1 MRRAAAG
8 ALLAACAVLAGGCG
22 FRLQGSTPLP
32 AVVATVQLDAADDRT
47 PFAQALRRRLGASGA
62 KLSPRGPAGAGAP
75 GAGAGGAGAGGA
87 GAPGAGSTGVA
98 VLRIERDE
106 VIERVASVSAR
117 NIPREYEL
125 TQVVRFSLD
134 AGGTRRIS
142 SAEVSASRSLTFDE
156 RRALAKE
163 REREQLREALAEEVA
178 GVVLQRVAGLR

>member
-1 MRRAAAG
+1 MRRAVAP
-8 ALLAACAVLAGGCG
+8 ALLVACAVLVGGCG

-62 KLSPRGPAGAGAP
+62 TLAPRGAGGAGTAAGA
-75 GAGAGGAGAGGA
+75 GAGAGGVGTA
-87 GAPGAGSTGVA
+87 GVA

-106 VIERVASVSAR
+106 VLERVASVSAR

-163 REREQLREALAEEVA
+163 REREQLREALADEVA
-178 GVVLQRVAGLR
+178 GIVLQRVAGLR

>member
-1 MRRAAAG
+1 MRRTVAP
-8 ALLAACAVLAGGCG
+8 ALLVACAVLVGGCG

-62 KLSPRGPAGAGAP
+62 TLAPRGATVSGASGASGAAGAA
-75 GAGAGGAGAGGA
+75 
-87 GAPGAGSTGVA
+87 SGVA

-106 VIERVASVSAR
+106 VLERVTSVSAR

-163 REREQLREALAEEVA
+163 REREQLRETLADEVA

>member
-1 MRRAAAG
+1 MRRTVAP
-8 ALLAACAVLAGGCG
+8 ALLVACAVLVGGCG

-62 KLSPRGPAGAGAP
+62 TLAPRGATVSGASGASGAAGAAP
-75 GAGAGGAGAGGA
+75 GI
-87 GAPGAGSTGVA
+87 A

-106 VIERVASVSAR
+106 VLERVTSVSAR

-156 RRALAKE
+156 SRALAKE
-163 REREQLREALAEEVA
+163 REREQLRETLADEVA

>member
-1 MRRAAAG
+1 MIRAATLAS
-8 ALLAACAVLAGGCG
+8 LAAVAFLGGCG
-22 FRLQGSTPLP
+22 FALQGSAPLP
-32 AVVATVQLDAADDRT
+32 AVVATVQIDAVDDRS
-47 PFAQALRRRLGASGA
+47 PFAQALRRRLAASGA
-62 KLSPRGPAGAGAP
+62 TLAPRGQTGA
-75 GAGAGGAGAGGA
+75 
-87 GAPGAGSTGVA
+87 A

-106 VIERVASVSAR
+106 LLERVASVSAR

-163 REREQLREALAEEVA
+163 REREQLRESLAEEVA

>member
-1 MRRAAAG
+1 MRRTVAP
-8 ALLAACAVLAGGCG
+8 ALLVACAVLVGGCG

-62 KLSPRGPAGAGAP
+62 TLAPRGATVSGASGASGAAGAAP
-75 GAGAGGAGAGGA
+75 GI
-87 GAPGAGSTGVA
+87 A

-106 VIERVASVSAR
+106 VLERVTSVSAR

-163 REREQLREALAEEVA
+163 REREQLRETLADEVA

>member
-1 MRRAAAG
+1 MRRTVAP
-8 ALLAACAVLAGGCG
+8 ALLVACAVLVGGCG

-62 KLSPRGPAGAGAP
+62 TLAPRGATVSGASGASGAAGAAP
-75 GAGAGGAGAGGA
+75 
-87 GAPGAGSTGVA
+87 GVA

-106 VIERVASVSAR
+106 VLERVTSVSAR

-134 AGGTRRIS
+134 AGGMRRIS
-142 SAEVSASRSLTFDE
+142 SAEVTSSRSLTFDE

-163 REREQLREALAEEVA
+163 REREQLREALADEVA

>member
-1 MRRAAAG
+1 MRRAATP
-8 ALLAACAVLAGGCG
+8 ALLAAVAALGGCG
-22 FRLQGSTPLP
+22 FALQGSTPLP

-62 KLSPRGPAGAGAP
+62 TLAPRGTGGAGTAGA
-75 GAGAGGAGAGGA
+75 GAGAGGVGTA
-87 GAPGAGSTGVA
+87 GVA

-106 VIERVASVSAR
+106 VLERVASVSAR

-142 SAEVSASRSLTFDE
+142 SAEVSASRSFTFDE

-163 REREQLREALAEEVA
+163 REREQLREALADEVA

>member
-1 MRRAAAG
+1 MRRTVAP
-8 ALLAACAVLAGGCG
+8 ALLVACAVLVGGCG

-32 AVVATVQLDAADDRT
+32 VVVATVQLDAADDRT

-62 KLSPRGPAGAGAP
+62 TLAPRGATVSGASGAAGAAP
-75 GAGAGGAGAGGA
+75 
-87 GAPGAGSTGVA
+87 GVA

-106 VIERVASVSAR
+106 VLERVTSVSAR

-163 REREQLREALAEEVA
+163 REREQLRETLADEVA

>member
-1 MRRAAAG
+1 MRRTVAP
-8 ALLAACAVLAGGCG
+8 ALLVACAVLVGGCG

-62 KLSPRGPAGAGAP
+62 TLAPRGATVSGASGAAGAAP
-75 GAGAGGAGAGGA
+75 GIAL
-87 GAPGAGSTGVA
+87 
-98 VLRIERDE
+98 LRIERDE
-106 VIERVASVSAR
+106 VLERVTSVSAR

-163 REREQLREALAEEVA
+163 REREQLRETLADEVA

>member
-1 MRRAAAG
+1 MTGTSTRTGSATALAG
-8 ALLAACAVLAGGCG
+8 AALV
-22 FRLQGSTPLP
+22 TD
-32 AVVATVQLDAADDRT
+32 DAA
-47 PFAQALRRRLGASGA
+47 ASGA
-62 KLSPRGPAGAGAP
+62 
-75 GAGAGGAGAGGA
+75 
-87 GAPGAGSTGVA
+87 A

-106 VIERVASVSAR
+106 LLERVASVSAR

-163 REREQLREALAEEVA
+163 REREQLRESLAEEVA

>member
-1 MRRAAAG
+1 
-8 ALLAACAVLAGGCG
+8 
-22 FRLQGSTPLP
+22 
-32 AVVATVQLDAADDRT
+32 VVATVQLDAADDRT

-62 KLSPRGPAGAGAP
+62 TLAPRGATVSGASGASGAAGAAP
-75 GAGAGGAGAGGA
+75 GI
-87 GAPGAGSTGVA
+87 A

-106 VIERVASVSAR
+106 VLERVTSVSAR

-163 REREQLREALAEEVA
+163 REREQLRETLADEVA

>member
-1 MRRAAAG
+1 MRRTVAP
-8 ALLAACAVLAGGCG
+8 ALLVACAVLVGGCG

-62 KLSPRGPAGAGAP
+62 ALAPRGAPVSGASGAVGAAP
-75 GAGAGGAGAGGA
+75 GIAL
-87 GAPGAGSTGVA
+87 
-98 VLRIERDE
+98 LRIERDE
-106 VIERVASVSAR
+106 VLERVTSVSAR

-163 REREQLREALAEEVA
+163 REREQLREALADEVA

>member
-1 MRRAAAG
+1 MRRTVAP
-8 ALLAACAVLAGGCG
+8 ALLVACAVLVGGCG

-62 KLSPRGPAGAGAP
+62 TLAPRGPTVSGASGAAGAAP
-75 GAGAGGAGAGGA
+75 GI
-87 GAPGAGSTGVA
+87 A

-106 VIERVASVSAR
+106 VLERVTSVSAR

-163 REREQLREALAEEVA
+163 REREQLRETLADEVA

>member
-1 MRRAAAG
+1 MVHAPAR
-8 ALLAACAVLAGGCG
+8 ALLVACAALCGGCG
-22 FRLQGSTPLP
+22 FTLQGRAPLP
-32 AVVATVQLDAADDRT
+32 AVAATVRLDAPDDRT
-47 PFAQALRRRLGASGA
+47 PFAQALRRRLSASGA
-62 KLSPRGPAGAGAP
+62 ALVTDEAAAS
-75 GAGAGGAGAGGA
+75 
-87 GAPGAGSTGVA
+87 GVA

-106 VIERVASVSAR
+106 LLERVASVSAR

-163 REREQLREALAEEVA
+163 REREQLQQSLAEEVA
-178 GVVLQRVAGLR
+178 EIGRAHV

>member
-1 MRRAAAG
+1 MRRAAAP
-8 ALLAACAVLAGGCG
+8 ALLVACAVLVGGCG

-32 AVVATVQLDAADDRT
+32 AVVATVQLDAADDRM

-62 KLSPRGPAGAGAP
+62 TLAPRGPAGP
-75 GAGAGGAGAGGA
+75 GVGGAG
-87 GAPGAGSTGVA
+87 TTDVA

-106 VIERVASVSAR
+106 VLERVTSVSAR

-134 AGGTRRIS
+134 AGGTRRIT
-142 SAEVSASRSLTFDE
+142 SAEVTASRSLTFDE

-163 REREQLREALAEEVA
+163 REREQLREALADEVA

>member
-1 MRRAAAG
+1 MRRTVAP
-8 ALLAACAVLAGGCG
+8 ALLVACAVLVGGCG

-62 KLSPRGPAGAGAP
+62 TLAPRGATVSGASGAAGAA
-75 GAGAGGAGAGGA
+75 
-87 GAPGAGSTGVA
+87 SGVA

-106 VIERVASVSAR
+106 VLERVTSVSAR

-163 REREQLREALAEEVA
+163 REREQLREALADEVA

>member
-1 MRRAAAG
+1 MRRTVAP
-8 ALLAACAVLAGGCG
+8 ALLVACAVLVGGCG

-62 KLSPRGPAGAGAP
+62 ALAPRGATASGASGAAGAAP
-75 GAGAGGAGAGGA
+75 GIAL
-87 GAPGAGSTGVA
+87 
-98 VLRIERDE
+98 LRIERDE
-106 VIERVASVSAR
+106 VLERVTSVSAR

-163 REREQLREALAEEVA
+163 REREQLREALADEVA

>member
-1 MRRAAAG
+1 MRRPVAP
-8 ALLAACAVLAGGCG
+8 ALLVACAVLVGGCG

-62 KLSPRGPAGAGAP
+62 TLAPRGATVSGASGAAGAAP
-75 GAGAGGAGAGGA
+75 
-87 GAPGAGSTGVA
+87 GVA

-106 VIERVASVSAR
+106 VLERVTSVSAR

-163 REREQLREALAEEVA
+163 REREQLRETLADEVA

>member
-1 MRRAAAG
+1 MRRTVAP
-8 ALLAACAVLAGGCG
+8 ALLVACAVLVGGCG

-62 KLSPRGPAGAGAP
+62 TLAPRGPTVSGASGAAGAAP
-75 GAGAGGAGAGGA
+75 D
-87 GAPGAGSTGVA
+87 VA

-106 VIERVASVSAR
+106 VLERVTSVSAR

-163 REREQLREALAEEVA
+163 REREQLRETLADEVA

>member
-1 MRRAAAG
+1 MRRAATP
-8 ALLAACAVLAGGCG
+8 ALLAAVAALGGCG
-22 FRLQGSTPLP
+22 FALQGSTPLP

-47 PFAQALRRRLGASGA
+47 PFAQALRRRLAASGAMLAPRGATVSGASGA
-62 KLSPRGPAGAGAP
+62 TAAAP
-75 GAGAGGAGAGGA
+75 
-87 GAPGAGSTGVA
+87 GVA

-106 VIERVASVSAR
+106 VLERVASVSAR

-163 REREQLREALAEEVA
+163 REREQLRETLADEVA

>member
-1 MRRAAAG
+1 MRRAVAP
-8 ALLAACAVLAGGCG
+8 ALLVTCVVLVGGCG

-32 AVVATVQLDAADDRT
+32 RSVATVQLDAADDRT
-47 PFAQALRRRLGASGA
+47 PFAQALRRRLSASGA
-62 KLSPRGPAGAGAP
+62 TLAPRGPAGAGAAA
-75 GAGAGGAGAGGA
+75 AGAGGI
-87 GAPGAGSTGVA
+87 A

-106 VIERVASVSAR
+106 VLERVASVSAR

-142 SAEVSASRSLTFDE
+142 SAEVTASRSLTFDE

-163 REREQLREALAEEVA
+163 REREQLREALADEVA

>member
-1 MRRAAAG
+1 MRRAATP
-8 ALLAACAVLAGGCG
+8 ALLAAVAALGGCG
-22 FRLQGSTPLP
+22 FALQGSTPLP

-62 KLSPRGPAGAGAP
+62 TLAPRGATVSGASGAAGAA
-75 GAGAGGAGAGGA
+75 
-87 GAPGAGSTGVA
+87 SGVA

-106 VIERVASVSAR
+106 VLERVTSVSAR

-163 REREQLREALAEEVA
+163 REREQLRETLADEVA

>member
-1 MRRAAAG
+1 MRRTVAP
-8 ALLAACAVLAGGCG
+8 ALLVACAVLVGGCG

-62 KLSPRGPAGAGAP
+62 TLAPRGATVSGASGAAGAA
-75 GAGAGGAGAGGA
+75 
-87 GAPGAGSTGVA
+87 SGVA

-106 VIERVASVSAR
+106 VLERVTSVSAR

-142 SAEVSASRSLTFDE
+142 SAEVTASRSLTFDE

-163 REREQLREALAEEVA
+163 RERDQLREALADEVA

>member
-1 MRRAAAG
+1 MRRAVAP
-8 ALLAACAVLAGGCG
+8 ALLVTCAVLVGGCG

-62 KLSPRGPAGAGAP
+62 TLAPRGTGGAGTAGAGAD
-75 GAGAGGAGAGGA
+75 AGGVGTA
-87 GAPGAGSTGVA
+87 GVA

-106 VIERVASVSAR
+106 VLERVASVSAR

-163 REREQLREALAEEVA
+163 REREQLREALADEVA

>member
-1 MRRAAAG
+1 MRRTVAP
-8 ALLAACAVLAGGCG
+8 ALLVACAVLVGGCG

-62 KLSPRGPAGAGAP
+62 TLAPRGATVSGASGAAGAAP
-75 GAGAGGAGAGGA
+75 
-87 GAPGAGSTGVA
+87 GVA

-106 VIERVASVSAR
+106 VLERVASVSAR

-163 REREQLREALAEEVA
+163 REREQLRETLADEVA

>member
-1 MRRAAAG
+1 MRRTVAP
-8 ALLAACAVLAGGCG
+8 ALLVACAVLVGGCG

-62 KLSPRGPAGAGAP
+62 TLAPRGATVSGASGAAGAAP
-75 GAGAGGAGAGGA
+75 GI
-87 GAPGAGSTGVA
+87 A

-106 VIERVASVSAR
+106 VLERVTSVSAR

-163 REREQLREALAEEVA
+163 REREQLRETLADEVA

>member
-1 MRRAAAG
+1 MRRAVAA
-8 ALLAACAVLAGGCG
+8 ALLLTSAVLAGGCG

-62 KLSPRGPAGAGAP
+62 TLAPRGPAGAATGGAGSA
-75 GAGAGGAGAGGA
+75 GAGAA
-87 GAPGAGSTGVA
+87 GVA

-125 TQVVRFSLD
+125 MQVVRFSLD

-163 REREQLREALAEEVA
+163 REREQLREVLAEEVA